1 MFATSLVADVRVSS
15 PKISQQD
22 SGTYSIEM
30 LIEGSQRIQDTDF
43 KLFEYKSNNP
53 LTNEFIT
60 SIILED
66 LNSFQRLSINLADS
80 YAVDY
85 FAYRLNILNSFNK
98 DIFVFLPDNPIK
110 TARQAML
117 SKNFT
122 IPPSKK
128 RMSLDN
134 ADERVLSQN
143 TEQEKTIE
151 DLQPQDLPDREL
163 PSSVDMSS
171 YITNSGD
178 TMWSISSAVSDQFEA
193 DIYQIMWGI
202 FLNNPSAFIDGDINK
217 LMSDVAIEFPN
228 KPLVENL
235 DAQFAKASVRNFSKL
250 EEQSFPRLTLSS
262 PQDNLDMQ
270 LESQVNSS
278 LEALED
284 ITKNSNSIK
293 PTLSKE
299 EMSPQAI
306 IEANTTKIVLNED
319 LPKINN
325 LQIDSSKNA
334 GSVMS
339 SILLVLVSL
348 VAGFLLALFFIKRKE
363 TGIQESV
370 QPLSKISSLPEDLG
384 IENNQEEQDLDLART
399 YIEMGTYENAEEI
412 ITSVIKIS
420 KDPKIL
426 EDAQT
431 LLNKIKS

>member
-80 YAVDY
+80 YTVDY

-110 TARQAML
+110 TARKAML

-122 IPPSKK
+122 IPPPKK
-128 RMSLDN
+128 RMLLDN
-134 ADERVLSQN
+134 AKERILTQN
-143 TEQEKTIE
+143 TEQKKTIE
-151 DLQPQDLPDREL
+151 DLQPQDLPDRE
-163 PSSVDMSS
+163 PSSPADMSP
-171 YITNSGD
+171 YTTNSGD

-250 EEQSFPRLTLSS
+250 EEQNFPRPREVLLFKFR
-262 PQDNLDMQ
+262 
-270 LESQVNSS
+270 E
-278 LEALED
+278 
-284 ITKNSNSIK
+284 ISNTCLCKLCIK
-293 PTLSKE
+293 
-299 EMSPQAI
+299 
-306 IEANTTKIVLNED
+306 VL
-319 LPKINN
+319 
-325 LQIDSSKNA
+325 
-334 GSVMS
+334 
-339 SILLVLVSL
+339 
-348 VAGFLLALFFIKRKE
+348 
-363 TGIQESV
+363 
-370 QPLSKISSLPEDLG
+370 
-384 IENNQEEQDLDLART
+384 
-399 YIEMGTYENAEEI
+399 Y
-412 ITSVIKIS
+412 
-420 KDPKIL
+420 
-426 EDAQT
+426 
-431 LLNKIKS
+431 